1 MKRKFVSSSS
11 TSNNNNHGDDDDD
24 DDQQQQQQEEEDRL
38 SLLPDV
44 LLIYI
49 FSFIDTKLAVQASL
63 LSKRWVNLWSS
74 TPVLNF
80 NSSEFISFRNPKP
93 AFDSFIDNVLA
104 TRNQLIKLDSVSIKT
119 TDHNALAKVLNYAGM
134 HRVGSLNVDMS
145 EYLTK
150 CRPISFLDSLSGLGG
165 LLKCLRLKGMLE
177 FGAFPVCSGLVS
189 LRLERVK
196 IVVSEPF
203 SCFPNLRELF
213 LVNCKLEC
221 ESRAME
227 VIGFRLTRLTIS
239 SCFYQPIPY
248 EKVVVLAPKLEKV
261 ELEGLIPM
269 EFEASDMSELDTVY
283 VDCCFS
289 FQQVTDWNIY
299 NFHPD
304 EYEQKVNLIR
314 ILWCLRNAKC
324 VHLSPSTIK
333 LLSLSHS
340 MLDEEQSP
348 FVKLK
353 VLNLIPPPNKP
364 VSELLLSVANYL
376 LKGSPEAVVKS
387 LPWW

>member
-11 TSNNNNHGDDDDD
+11 TSNNNNNHGDDDD
-24 DDQQQQQQEEEDRL
+24 QQQQEEEDRL

-49 FSFIDTKLAVQASL
+49 FSFLDTKLAVQASL

-80 NSSEFISFRNPKP
+80 NSSEFITFP
-93 AFDSFIDNVLA
+93 AFDNFIDNVLSA
-104 TRNQLIKLDSVSIKT
+104 RNRLIKLDSVNIKT
-119 TDHNALAKVLNYAGM
+119 TDHNALAKILNYAGM
-134 HRVGSLNVDMS
+134 HRVGSLSVDTS

-150 CRPISFLDSLSGLGG
+150 CRPISFLDSLSGSGG
-165 LLKCLRLKGMLE
+165 SLKCLRLKGMLE
-177 FGAFPVCSGLVS
+177 FDAFPVFTGFVS
-189 LRLERVK
+189 LRLERIK

-203 SCFPNLRELF
+203 SCFPNLRDLF
-213 LVNCKLEC
+213 LVNCKLQC
-221 ESRAME
+221 DSRAME
-227 VIGFRLTRLTIS
+227 VIGFRLTRLVIK

-248 EKVVVLAPKLEKV
+248 EKVVVLAPKLERV